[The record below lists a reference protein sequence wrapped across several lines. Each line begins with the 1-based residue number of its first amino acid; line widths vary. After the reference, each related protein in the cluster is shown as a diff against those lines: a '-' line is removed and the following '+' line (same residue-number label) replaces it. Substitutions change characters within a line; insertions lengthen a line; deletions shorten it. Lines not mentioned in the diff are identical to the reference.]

1 MSGTEE
7 ARWDRFLMQKKLM
20 RWCCGKRSRRGWG
33 GSVGAECNTQDANC
47 LRPLTFAQ
55 TCGGP
60 NSIQSLL
67 YKTEALLK
75 LV

>member
-47 LRPLTFAQ
+47 LRPLTFAE
-55 TCGGP
+55 TAEA
-60 NSIQSLL
+60 
-67 YKTEALLK
+67 KTRSNRCFTRPRLC
-75 LV
+75 